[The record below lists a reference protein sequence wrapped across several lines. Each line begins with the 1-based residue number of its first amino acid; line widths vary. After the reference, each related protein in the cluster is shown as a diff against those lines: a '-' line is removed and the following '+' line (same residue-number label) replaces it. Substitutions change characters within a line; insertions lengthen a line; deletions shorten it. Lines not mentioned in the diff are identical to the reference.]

1 MSKATL
7 TPALVNSTVCPA
19 DKRRVDIFDVKTKGL
34 ILEVRPSGGKTFY
47 LRYRDTRGRSR
58 QVKMADA
65 RDVSLSQAR
74 QLADVMRA
82 KIAMGED
89 PVTDRAVTKSVPT
102 LEQFFYD
109 RYLVF
114 AKGYKRSWDIDESV
128 FRNHVQPKIGKKRL
142 DEVTKDDIA
151 RLLHERKATGA
162 AAGSANRIV
171 ILCRYMFNL
180 ALKWE
185 TPGVTKN
192 PASGVQMFDDPP
204 TKERYLSTEEAQRL
218 YQTVCLSDN
227 EMLRY
232 IIPMLILTGAR
243 KREVLDA
250 KWEDFDF
257 KLLSWRIP
265 FTKTGRPR
273 HIPMSEGVISLLK
286 SVPRL
291 KNCPYVFANPK
302 TLKPFVSVFHS
313 WDTARKLAGLSDVR
327 MHDLR
332 HSFASFLVNNG
343 RSLYEVQKLL
353 GHTQIKTTQR
363 YAHLSHDTLME
374 AASVAMTAL
383 PMSGLSDQKTE
394 LPEPDRMV
402 LVGV

>member
-7 TPALVNSTVCPA
+7 TPALVSTTACPP

-34 ILEVRPSGGKTFY
+34 VLEVRPSGGKTFY
-47 LRYRDTRGRSR
+47 LRYLDARSRSR
-58 QVKMADA
+58 QVKLADA
-65 RDVSLSQAR
+65 RDVSLAQAR
-74 QLADVMRA
+74 QLADSMRA

-89 PVTDRAVTKSVPT
+89 PVIERNVTKSIPT
-102 LEQFFYD
+102 LEQFFYE

-114 AKGYKRSWDIDESV
+114 AKGYKRSWDIDESA
-128 FRNHVQPKIGKKRL
+128 FRNHIQPKIGKKRL
-142 DEVTKDDIA
+142 DEITKDDIA
-151 RLLHERKATGA
+151 RLLHERKASGA
-162 AAGSANRIV
+162 AAGTANRIV
-171 ILCRYMFNL
+171 ILSRYMFNL

-185 TPGVTKN
+185 TPGITKN
-192 PASGVQMFDDPP
+192 PASGVQMFEDPP
-204 TKERYLSTEEAQRL
+204 TKERFLSTEEAQRL
-218 YQTVCLSDN
+218 YQSVCLSDN
-227 EMLRY
+227 KMLRY

-257 KLLSWRIP
+257 KMLSWRIP

-286 SVPRL
+286 SIPRIEG
-291 KNCPYVFANPK
+291 CPYVFANPK
-302 TLKPFVSVFHS
+302 TRKPFVTIQHS
-313 WDTARKLAGLSDVR
+313 WDTARALVGLSDVR
-327 MHDLR
+327 IHDLR

-383 PMSGLSDQKTE
+383 PISGSGVEKITLSETE
-394 LPEPDRMV
+394 RLIPIS
-402 LVGV
+402 

>member
-1 MSKATL
+1 MSKTML
-7 TPALVNSTVCPA
+7 TPTLVNTTVCPQG
-19 DKRRVDIFDVKTKGL
+19 KRRVDVFDTKTKGL
-34 ILEVRPSGGKTFY
+34 VLEVRPTGGKTFY
-47 LRYRDTRGRSR
+47 LRYLDTRGRSR
-58 QVKMADA
+58 QVKLADA
-65 RDVSLSQAR
+65 KDVSLSQAR
-74 QLADVMRA
+74 QLADTTRN

-89 PVTDRAVTKSVPT
+89 P
-102 LEQFFYD
+102 LEQKAVKKAVLTVEDFFYN

-128 FRNHVQPKIGKKRL
+128 FRNHIKPKIGKKHL

-151 RLLHERKATGA
+151 RLLHERKAQGA

-171 ILCRYMFNL
+171 ILCRYMFNM

-185 TPGVTKN
+185 IPGVIKN

-204 TKERYLSTEEAQRL
+204 TKERYLSVEEAQFL
-218 YQTVCLSDN
+218 YESVCQSDN

-232 IIPMLILTGAR
+232 IVPMLILTGAR
-243 KREVLDA
+243 RREVLDA

-257 KLLSWRIP
+257 KRLSWRIP

-273 HIPMSEGVISLLK
+273 HIPMSDGVISLLN
-286 SVPRL
+286 SIPRL
-291 KNCPYVFANPK
+291 DRCPYVFPNPK
-302 TLKPFVSVFHS
+302 TRKPFVSVFNS
-313 WDTARKLAGLSDVR
+313 WNTARAKAGLPDVR

-374 AASVAMTAL
+374 AASVAMNAL
-383 PMSGLSDQKTE
+383 PLGGGQITSPQNCLKTVTWGE
-394 LPEPDRMV
+394 
-402 LVGV
+402 

>member
-34 ILEVRPSGGKTFY
+34 VLEVRPSGGKTFY
-47 LRYRDTRGRSR
+47 LRYLDARGRSR
-58 QVKMADA
+58 QVKLADT
-65 RDVSLSQAR
+65 RDVTLAQAR
-74 QLADVMRA
+74 QLADSMRA

-89 PVTDRAVTKSVPT
+89 PVMDRSVTKSVPT
-102 LEQFFYD
+102 LEHFFYE

-128 FRNHVQPKIGKKRL
+128 FRNHIQPKIGKKRL

-151 RLLHERKATGA
+151 RLLHERKASGA

-227 EMLRY
+227 EMLRF

-257 KLLSWRIP
+257 KMLSWRIP

-273 HIPMSEGVISLLK
+273 HIPMSEGVVSLLN
-286 SVPRL
+286 SVPRF
-291 KNCPYVFANPK
+291 KGCPYVFANPK
-302 TLKPFVSVFHS
+302 TLKPFSSVYQS
-313 WDTARKLAGLSDVR
+313 WDTARELAGLSDVR

-383 PMSGLSDQKTE
+383 PTSGFDAPRIT
-394 LPEPDRMV
+394 LPESQRLIP
-402 LVGV
+402 VG

>member
-1 MSKATL
+1 MSKTTL
-7 TPALVNSTVCPA
+7 TPALVIATACPA
-19 DKRRVDIFDVKTKGL
+19 GKRRVDIFDVKTKGL
-34 ILEVRPSGGKTFY
+34 VLEVRPSGGKTFY
-47 LRYRDTRGRSR
+47 LRYLDDRGRSR
-58 QVKMADA
+58 QLKLADA
-65 RDVSLSQAR
+65 RDVSLAQAR
-74 QLADVMRA
+74 QLADAMRA

-89 PVTDRAVTKSVPT
+89 PIAKRSVSKSVPT
-102 LEQFFYD
+102 LDQFFYD

-114 AKGYKRSWDIDESV
+114 AKGYKRSWDIDESI
-128 FRNHVQPKIGKKRL
+128 FRNHILPKIGKKHL
-142 DEVTKDDIA
+142 DEVTKDDIT
-151 RLLHERKATGA
+151 RLLHERKASGA

-185 TPGVTKN
+185 TPGVAKN
-192 PASGVQMFDDPP
+192 PASGVKLFEDPP
-204 TKERYLSTEEAQRL
+204 TKERFLSVEEAERL
-218 YQTVCLSDN
+218 YESVCLSDN

-257 KLLSWRIP
+257 KLFSWRIP
-265 FTKTGRPR
+265 FTKTGKPR
-273 HIPMSEGVISLLK
+273 HIPMSAGVVSLLN
-286 SVPRL
+286 SVPRIEG
-291 KNCPYVFANPK
+291 CPYVFANPN
-302 TLKPFVSVFHS
+302 TRRPFASVFNS
-313 WDTARKLAGLSDVR
+313 WNTARSLAGLADVR

-374 AASVAMTAL
+374 AASIAMTAL
-383 PMSGLSDQKTE
+383 PTFGVRSERNAVSEPLR
-394 LPEPDRMV
+394 LP
-402 LVGV
+402 LAS